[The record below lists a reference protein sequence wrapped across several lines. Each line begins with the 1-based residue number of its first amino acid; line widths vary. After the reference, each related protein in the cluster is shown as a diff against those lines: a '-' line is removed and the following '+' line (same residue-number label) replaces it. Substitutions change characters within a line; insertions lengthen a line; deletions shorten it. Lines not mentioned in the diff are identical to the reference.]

1 MFQSPCVKEGPPPKK
16 MKKKKKERK
25 KKEKKKK
32 TNMFKKFKDVSN
44 DLLPSDRFSIKWQQ
58 ASLETRTRCV
68 HKSGSLVKTLPF

>member
-1 MFQSPCVKEGPPPKK
+1 MFQSPCVKEGPPQKK

-25 KKEKKKK
+25 KKEKK

-58 ASLETRTRCV
+58 ASLENSTRCA